1 MITKSDWQTVHAE
14 LLSERRRRLGDP
26 PTAEELLAYRRGE
39 LSGAEEERVRAV
51 LVSDPELR
59 QAVEGDFTDDDPQ
72 PGDPYYLPEEVVT
85 RQWNAFRHRIGERS
99 DRGTGR
105 VLQFWRATAAI
116 AAALAVVFGALL
128 WRAQSQLD
136 DPRLGVWQEQMLE
149 PEGHRGGTAFVPTL
163 SGNADVFLLALTLL
177 DERQFPGYRIEI
189 VATGGTRPVWSSP
202 ATRPEDDT
210 FTVIVPRT
218 FLRSGTYN
226 AVIHG
231 VDGARSE
238 SLATYAFRVRER

>member
-1 MITKSDWQTVHAE
+1 MITKSDWQAVHAQ

-26 PTAEELLAYRRGE
+26 PTVEEMLAYSRGE
-39 LSGAEEERVRAV
+39 LSGEEEERVRAL
-51 LVSDPELR
+51 LVSYPELLR
-59 QAVEGDFTDDDPQ
+59 ALNAEFTDDDAQ
-72 PGDPYYLPEEVVT
+72 PGDPDYLPEELVA
-85 RQWNAFRHRIGERS
+85 RQWNAFQQRIGGRH
-99 DRGTGR
+99 DAGTSR

-128 WRAQSQLD
+128 WRAQSPPD

-163 SGNADVFLLALTLL
+163 STNADVFLLALTLL
-177 DERQFPGYRIEI
+177 DERQFPGYRVEI
-189 VATGGTRPVWSSP
+189 VAEGGTRPVWSSP

-218 FLRSGTYN
+218 FLRPGTYN